1 MLFLAFIIIA
11 SLFGGAAFAIG
22 GWVPALLVAFGMIVF
37 MFTLFGMV
45 ETTNKNI
52 IRAVNILLKAGK

>member
-11 SLFGGAAFAIG
+11 SLFAGAAFAIG
-22 GWVPALLVAFGMIVF
+22 GWGPALLVAFGMIVF